1 MPRPDAHALVRGFYG
16 IVNVTADGPDPVE
29 AAASMARG
37 GARCI
42 QLRYKDA
49 DPRTMRVVARGL
61 RETSRIMGFALVI
74 DDFADVA
81 GEVKAD
87 GVHVGQQ
94 DLTCAEARR
103 IVGSGALVGVSTHN
117 EAQLL
122 AAIEAGADYVGFGP
136 IFPSVSKGSPDP
148 VVGLDGLVKALSISP
163 VPVVAIGGITL
174 RNAREV
180 VRTGVHAITAIDAVY
195 SSGDVQSAAEAFGV
209 FFATNRHAVAKKS

>member
-1 MPRPDAHALVRGFYG
+1 LWYVAVAMPKPDAHALIRGFYG
-16 IVNVTADGPDPVE
+16 IVNITPDGPDPLE

-49 DPRTMRVVARGL
+49 DPRTMRVVARAL
-61 RETSRIMGFALVI
+61 RETSRIMGFALII

-87 GVHVGQQ
+87 GVHVGQH

-103 IVGSGALVGVSTHN
+103 IVGSSVLVGVSTHN
-117 EAQLL
+117 EAQLI
-122 AAIEAGADYVGFGP
+122 AAVEAGADYVGFGP
-136 IFPSVSKGSPDP
+136 IFPTASKGNPDP
-148 VVGLDGLVKALSISP
+148 VVGIDGLEKALSISP
-163 VPVVAIGGITL
+163 VPIVAIGGISL
-174 RNAREV
+174 RNAAEV

-195 SSGDVQSAAEAFGV
+195 SSGDIQSAAEAFTS
-209 FFATNRHAVAKKS
+209 FFKNR